1 MQETW
6 VQSLGREDSL
16 KESMATY
23 SSILAEE
30 HCGQRSLAGYGP
42 WCHIESDM
50 TEVTS
55 TQGCM
60 HCVLLLGRLGT
71 WDPLLQCYN
80 AYTWKNFSSNKIL
93 IQRDEKRL
101 KITACR
107 QLGEIIDNKIQKEQK
122 SQLPLLRS
130 WKQKECL
137 GSFGST
143 HAPCTHHHQRG
154 GQNT

>member
-1 MQETW
+1 
-6 VQSLGREDSL
+6 
-16 KESMATY
+16 
-23 SSILAEE
+23 
-30 HCGQRSLAGYGP
+30 
-42 WCHIESDM
+42 
-50 TEVTS
+50 
-55 TQGCM
+55 M

-93 IQRDEKRL
+93 MQRDEKRL